1 MERNIIL
8 KIYAFMLLIPN
19 MIPESSFLIQYF
31 EFIETPLTSFVS
43 QNITRSIVRC
53 QP

>member
-8 KIYAFMLLIPN
+8 EIYAFMLLIPN

-31 EFIETPLTSFVS
+31 KFLPYRMKTCLSLGVT
-43 QNITRSIVRC
+43 
-53 QP
+53 